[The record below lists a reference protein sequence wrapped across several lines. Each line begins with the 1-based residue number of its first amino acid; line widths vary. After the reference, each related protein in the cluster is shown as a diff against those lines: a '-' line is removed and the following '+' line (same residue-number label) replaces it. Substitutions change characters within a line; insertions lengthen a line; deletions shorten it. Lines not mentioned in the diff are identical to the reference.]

1 MSFERLPRHLILAM
15 TEDEMI
21 DLDTMFTKTLILFEK
36 DDRGVEAEEFKKLI
50 GMLLQE
56 RKSLRSMVEETIM
69 AITCGTLTDEGN
81 FRQMFGQAYLEYMY
95 QTLGK
100 KMPLTGYKE
109 GADDEWRQTIDAQH
123 TEEQK
128 NVQELLDQ
136 DIARLNK
143 GEET

>member
-1 MSFERLPRHLILAM
+1 MSFDRLPRNLILAM

-21 DLDTMFTKTLILFEK
+21 DLDTMFTKTLMLFEK
-36 DDRGVEAEEFKKLI
+36 DDREYEAKEFKKLI

-69 AITCGTLTDEGN
+69 AITCGTRTDSGH
-81 FRQMFGQAYLEYMY
+81 FRQTFGQAYLSYMY

-100 KMPLTGYKE
+100 KMPETGYKE
-109 GADDEWRQTIDAQH
+109 GADDEWRQTIEAQH

-128 NVQELLDQ
+128 NVQELLDE
-136 DIARLNK
+136 DIARLNR
-143 GEET
+143 GEEN